1 MPLHIIL
8 ILQFQLLTLLGTEIA
23 EIGHDAV
30 AIYILAMDPTKVVS
44 NDLSIIS
51 SALCYT
57 VLSTFAFGAS
67 PFFWLYFL
75 FWLCVIILVFAS
87 QPEPNVNKIAAIE
100 ESRL

>member
-1 MPLHIIL
+1 M
-8 ILQFQLLTLLGTEIA
+8 QFQLLTLLGTEIT
-23 EIGHDAV
+23 EIRHDAV

-57 VLSTFAFGAS
+57 VLSTFALDWGKPLA
-67 PFFWLYFL
+67 L
-75 FWLCVIILVFAS
+75 VIILVFAS